1 MAAIL
6 LQYKIVVRTWCS
18 LHLCTANPDGAGS
31 KPNFKRQ
38 KLMLMKKTTLI
49 LTTLV
54 IALCVSARAYG
65 QSEAAD
71 TLIQREFSLNASMV
85 ELRAGETFQLEITWN
100 DPEWI
105 AANGGEV
112 YYYCGSDVASV
123 NEEGLITARRVGEA
137 SVHVGANGVT
147 HVCHVVVAEGDPSV
161 VQHRGRMTL
170 PLGEFLDGEGND
182 FKVTLTDGML
192 RLTGSFWGH
201 ACIPSELEYDI
212 IDGAAF
218 FEIHT
223 YYEDSTCTDG
233 WQGSFMMRQTIDVS
247 FEGCTSDVYNV
258 YVSNVHYEVY
268 EEGAMNTIVYR
279 AAPNRYGTDTNVDLN
294 IENDVQSLVAE
305 VGEDSIRITGYYYSN
320 CGMGLY
326 CIAEEQAGSIRL
338 TFFEVGVI
346 SANCMGNH
354 YVDFTIPRLAKQ
366 IDDIY
371 ARRNGSYNTTW
382 LEVTMTAS
390 MERVG
395 QSEACTPY
403 YDLMG
408 RKVTKPVR
416 GIYIKNGKKVI
427 L

>member
-1 MAAIL
+1 
-6 LQYKIVVRTWCS
+6 
-18 LHLCTANPDGAGS
+18 
-31 KPNFKRQ
+31 
-38 KLMLMKKTTLI
+38 MKKTTLI

-123 NEEGLITARRVGEA
+123 SEEGLITARRVGEA

-182 FKVTLTDGML
+182 FKVTLTDGTM

-212 IDGAAF
+212 INGSAF
-218 FEIHT
+218 FNIYT
-223 YYEDSTCTDG
+223 NYEDSTCADG
-233 WQGSFMMRQTIDVS
+233 WQGSFMVRQTIDVS
-247 FEGCTSDVYNV
+247 FENCTADVYNV

-279 AAPNRYGTDTNVDLN
+279 AAPNRYGTDANVNLN
-294 IENDVQSLVAE
+294 IEYETAALTAE
-305 VGEDSIRITGYYYSN
+305 IGEETIHITGCYLSN

-326 CIAEEQAGSIRL
+326 CIAEEQDGSIVL
-338 TFFEVGVI
+338 MFYEVGGESVD
-346 SANCMGNH
+346 CVGNH
-354 YVDFTIPRLAKQ
+354 YVDFTIPRLTEQ
-366 IDDIY
+366 IDRIY
-371 ARRNGSYNTTW
+371 VCDPYDQSVKMEVKVTGGTSVDTI
-382 LEVTMTAS
+382 LEETV
-390 MERVG
+390 
-395 QSEACTPY
+395 TPY